1 MRNFNLYEASS
12 FTTSGCGFIAGC
24 RFVHQFHLF
33 WKIQNSTH
41 NIYWWNIA
49 LLTMYFLLENGD
61 FLLPPEGFHG
71 LETCPFLTI
80 LGIRTQHQK
89 DPLAP
94 LCACQVCAGSDGM
107 DFFLSHIFIHPRMH
121 KISPNFNILDTSE
134 NLYHKYSRK
143 VGRMLTPL
151 WSTVTCNQNAALY
164 ITPFENAKHFPTT
177 SISRFPCS
185 FGFW

>member
-12 FTTSGCGFIAGC
+12 FTTSCCGFIAGC

-41 NIYWWNIA
+41 HIYWWNIA

-61 FLLPPEGFHG
+61 FLLPPEGFHC
-71 LETCPFLTI
+71 LETRPFLTI

-121 KISPNFNILDTSE
+121 KILPNFNAH
-134 NLYHKYSRK
+134 LYWIPVKTCIISIPGRLEKYSR
-143 VGRMLTPL
+143 
-151 WSTVTCNQNAALY
+151 
-164 ITPFENAKHFPTT
+164 
-177 SISRFPCS
+177 PCDLQ
-185 FGFW
+185 